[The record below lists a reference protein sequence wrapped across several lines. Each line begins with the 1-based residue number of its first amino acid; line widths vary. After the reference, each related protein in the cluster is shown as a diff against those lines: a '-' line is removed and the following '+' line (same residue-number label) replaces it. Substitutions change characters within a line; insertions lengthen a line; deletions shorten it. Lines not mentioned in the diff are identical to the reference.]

1 MMTAST
7 NADLPLPATLL
18 IRERSRRYSP
28 HKRRM
33 RRSASVNA
41 SSASAF
47 NACAL
52 ACSQALVAAG

>member
-1 MMTAST
+1 MTTST
-7 NADLPLPATLL
+7 NAGLPLPATLP
-18 IRERSRRYSP
+18 IRERL
-28 HKRRM
+28 

-41 SSASAF
+41 SSVSAF